1 MIEVH
6 RYRDGHRVDGA
17 TSIEGVHTAL
27 ADGELV
33 WVDATEVTD
42 DELRVIA
49 AAFGLHPLTVED
61 ALHRRQRPRV
71 EIFESYV
78 FVAVRTLTV
87 GADEALA
94 EREVH
99 LLSSPRFLV
108 TIADG
113 GPVPEVSDALVRCE
127 RQQEMLGREG
137 GGFAL
142 YAVLDEIVD
151 GYLDA
156 VESLEDAADELE
168 DVVFDGAGAVGSTT
182 FQQRTFRVKRAV
194 VQIRRLAGPLRA
206 GVDMLHDQ
214 ELAGPVL
221 TPYLR
226 DIEDHLLRVAEMAD
240 SIRDLLTSLLEVRVG
255 QVANDLNE
263 VMKKLSAWAGIILV
277 PTLIAGIYGM
287 NFAHMPELS
296 WRIGYPLALA
306 MMGGAAWLL
315 HRGFKKQGW
324 L

>member
-1 MIEVH
+1 
-6 RYRDGHRVDGA
+6 
-17 TSIEGVHTAL
+17 
-27 ADGELV
+27 
-33 WVDATEVTD
+33 
-42 DELRVIA
+42 
-49 AAFGLHPLTVED
+49 
-61 ALHRRQRPRV
+61 
-71 EIFESYV
+71 
-78 FVAVRTLTV
+78 
-87 GADEALA
+87 
-94 EREVH
+94 
-99 LLSSPRFLV
+99 
-108 TIADG
+108 
-113 GPVPEVSDALVRCE
+113 VPEVSDALVRCE